1 MVPVMVEFTYLL
13 LVDILYGANGGR
25 LTDLW
30 WSLPMVV
37 SSFIQ

>member
-1 MVPVMVEFTYLL
+1 MVLVMVEFTYLV

-30 WSLPMVV
+30 WSVPMVV
-37 SSFIQ
+37 SSFTQ